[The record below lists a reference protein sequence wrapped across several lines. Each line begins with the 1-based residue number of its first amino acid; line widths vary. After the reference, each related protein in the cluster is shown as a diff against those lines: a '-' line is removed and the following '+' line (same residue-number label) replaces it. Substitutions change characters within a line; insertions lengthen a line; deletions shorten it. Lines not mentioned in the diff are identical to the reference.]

1 MQDNWQGARV
11 IREDGVSGKVVTVT
25 TGTAGTTMLVVQ
37 FEDGERLAVA
47 PEMLVAQADGVYR
60 LLWAGSRLQLED
72 EIVIPVVAEEVA
84 VGRQQVELGV
94 VRVHKRVETHE
105 ATLEADVTSEE
116 VTIERVPVNALVEGA
131 APQIREEDGVTV
143 IPVLEEVLVVEK
155 RLLLREEVR
164 LTKRATTSST
174 PQTVTLRRETV
185 EIERSALDGLNQADS
200 IRAEEE
206 ASSTTGQLQADQ
218 KKV

>member
-1 MQDNWQGARV
+1 
-11 IREDGVSGKVVTVT
+11 
-25 TGTAGTTMLVVQ
+25 MLVVQ
-37 FEDGERLAVA
+37 FEDGERVAVA
-47 PEMLVAQADGVYR
+47 PEMLIAQADGVYR

-84 VGRQQVELGV
+84 VGRQQVELGI

-105 ATLEADVTSEE
+105 VTLEADVTSEE

-200 IRAEEE
+200 IRAEEGVSLE
-206 ASSTTGQLQADQ
+206 TEQLQADQ